1 QEEQDLERRFEL
13 LTRELRVM
21 MAIEDWQKTSTQQ
34 QREQL
39 LLQELVSLVNQRD
52 EIIRDIDDKEKRARE
67 EDERLERGSAAALN
81 QPTNLTYFVLTLS
94 SFITGESH
102 GNSGGAA
109 EIHSTGF
116 GALTAAAR
124 VRFPVRELNVF
135 DGSLY
140 VWWNTLPRDHPSV
153 VKRRCA
159 SVVLVSAVSPAFVKI
174 WMHLADIT
182 VEESLWELMGV
193 RLKGFIP
200 ASILPLLLTTF
211 FYLGPLVQSTL
222 DNPDGFTG
230 ELQSALDVQTWRLC
244 VQDSEWLRNQVVA
257 PVTEELVFRGAMLP
271 MLVPCTGP
279 TAVIFIAPLFFGVAH
294 FHHIIEELHLG
305 QGSVS
310 DIFLGAGVQFLYTT
324 VFGVFAAFIFL
335 RTGHIVGP
343 ILCHSFCN
351 SQGLP
356 DIGSALNHPQRS
368 AVLFCYL
375 TGVLLFLVLLFP
387 LTDPFLYGARPAC
400 SLAAS
405 QALEC

>member
-1 QEEQDLERRFEL
+1 MQKPVHGCIRQEQH
-13 LTRELRVM
+13 
-21 MAIEDWQKTSTQQ
+21 TSCWVSAMSC
-34 QREQL
+34 L
-39 LLQELVSLVNQRD
+39 LLAFFYV
-52 EIIRDIDDKEKRARE
+52 
-67 EDERLERGSAAALN
+67 
-81 QPTNLTYFVLTLS
+81 
-94 SFITGESH
+94 
-102 GNSGGAA
+102 
-109 EIHSTGF
+109 
-116 GALTAAAR
+116 
-124 VRFPVRELNVF
+124 
-135 DGSLY
+135 GSLY

-153 VKRRCA
+153 IKRRCT
-159 SVVLVSAVSPAFVKI
+159 SVVLVSAVSPAFMKI

-230 ELQSALDVQTWRLC
+230 ELQSALDVQAWRLC

-271 MLVPCTGP
+271 MLVPCTGT

-310 DIFLGAGVQFLYTT
+310 DIFLGAGLQFLYTT

-368 AVLFCYL
+368 AVLISYL

-400 SLAAS
+400 SLAAC

>member
-1 QEEQDLERRFEL
+1 
-13 LTRELRVM
+13 
-21 MAIEDWQKTSTQQ
+21 MAVSGRSSTQA
-34 QREQL
+34 
-39 LLQELVSLVNQRD
+39 V
-52 EIIRDIDDKEKRARE
+52 
-67 EDERLERGSAAALN
+67 G
-81 QPTNLTYFVLTLS
+81 
-94 SFITGESH
+94 
-102 GNSGGAA
+102 
-109 EIHSTGF
+109 
-116 GALTAAAR
+116 
-124 VRFPVRELNVF
+124 
-135 DGSLY
+135 
-140 VWWNTLPRDHPSV
+140 DHPSV
-153 VKRRCA
+153 IKRRCA

-174 WMHLADIT
+174 WMHLADITRAWATSSKADARVLT

-211 FYLGPLVQSTL
+211 FYLGPLVQTTL

-230 ELQSALDVQTWRLC
+230 ELQSALAVQTWRLC

-271 MLVPCTGP
+271 MLVPCTGA